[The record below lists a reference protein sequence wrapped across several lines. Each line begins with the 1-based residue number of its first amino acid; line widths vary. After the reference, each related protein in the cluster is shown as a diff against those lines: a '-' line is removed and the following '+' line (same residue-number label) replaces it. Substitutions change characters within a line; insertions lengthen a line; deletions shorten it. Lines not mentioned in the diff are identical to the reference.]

1 MKNFLKIIA
10 GSFIGSLLAI
20 LIGGFLMIGIISS
33 IASLSSSTKPT
44 VPASAVLVMDF
55 KLPITEQGE
64 ESPFSPDML
73 FSDAKLNL
81 SSSSILNMLQTLD
94 RAAADPSIK
103 FLYMNLNQIQA
114 GVTHIEELRAAI
126 LKFRESGKAVI
137 AYADNYSQGAYYLA
151 TAADKV
157 YINPYGSATLTGLSI
172 STMFFKDLLDRAGV
186 EAQLIRHGKFK
197 AAAEQFI
204 SNKMSEENREQLK
217 AYLDA
222 VWNTWTTDIA
232 ASRSISKA
240 KIDSITDN
248 LVLTTAQKALDNKLV
263 DGLLYKDEL
272 SDTLAHLFGVETEK
286 EVEYIN
292 ITAYSRATAKVNL
305 KEKNKIAVIY
315 ANGEILMGKSDN
327 NITSDHYA
335 ALLADVRKDSTIKAV
350 VFRVNSPGGSAQ
362 SADIIERELKLLKKD
377 KPVVVSFGDYAA
389 SGGYWI
395 SANADKIITNNTTL
409 TGSIGV
415 FSMALNIQKALN
427 KHLSINTG
435 TVNTNKHSDFMSG
448 YRPLDKEEVAFM
460 QSAVEVIYTDFI
472 NLVAKGR
479 GMTPEKVDSVAQ
491 GRVWSGADALKIGL
505 ADERGGILSA
515 IDAAAAM
522 ASLEGY
528 RIVEYPVRKSQI
540 EKLMES
546 LSETEAAAK
555 VLNNPYF
562 LLEKAYSALK
572 KEKGVKTMAR
582 IPYNLEFNL

>member
-44 VPASAVLVMDF
+44 VPSSAVLVMDF

-286 EVEYIN
+286 EVDYIN

-415 FSMALNIQKALN
+415 FSMAINIQKALN

>member
-44 VPASAVLVMDF
+44 VPSSAVLVMDF

-286 EVEYIN
+286 DVEFIN

-362 SADIIERELKLLKKD
+362 SADIIDRELKLLKKD

>member
-44 VPASAVLVMDF
+44 VPSSAVLVMDF

-286 EVEYIN
+286 EVDYIN

-572 KEKGVKTMAR
+572 KETGVKTTAR

>member
-73 FSDAKLNL
+73 FSEAKLNL

-286 EVEYIN
+286 EVDYIN

>member
-44 VPASAVLVMDF
+44 VPSSAVLVMDF

-204 SNKMSEENREQLK
+204 SNKMS
-217 AYLDA
+217 
-222 VWNTWTTDIA
+222 
-232 ASRSISKA
+232 AS
-240 KIDSITDN
+240 
-248 LVLTTAQKALDNKLV
+248 V
-263 DGLLYKDEL
+263 Y
-272 SDTLAHLFGVETEK
+272 
-286 EVEYIN
+286 
-292 ITAYSRATAKVNL
+292 
-305 KEKNKIAVIY
+305 
-315 ANGEILMGKSDN
+315 
-327 NITSDHYA
+327 
-335 ALLADVRKDSTIKAV
+335 
-350 VFRVNSPGGSAQ
+350 
-362 SADIIERELKLLKKD
+362 
-377 KPVVVSFGDYAA
+377 
-389 SGGYWI
+389 
-395 SANADKIITNNTTL
+395 
-409 TGSIGV
+409 
-415 FSMALNIQKALN
+415 
-427 KHLSINTG
+427 
-435 TVNTNKHSDFMSG
+435 
-448 YRPLDKEEVAFM
+448 
-460 QSAVEVIYTDFI
+460 FI
-472 NLVAKGR
+472 
-479 GMTPEKVDSVAQ
+479 
-491 GRVWSGADALKIGL
+491 
-505 ADERGGILSA
+505 
-515 IDAAAAM
+515 
-522 ASLEGY
+522 
-528 RIVEYPVRKSQI
+528 
-540 EKLMES
+540 
-546 LSETEAAAK
+546 
-555 VLNNPYF
+555 
-562 LLEKAYSALK
+562 
-572 KEKGVKTMAR
+572 
-582 IPYNLEFNL
+582 

>member
-286 EVEYIN
+286 EVDYIN

-427 KHLSINTG
+427 NHLSINTG

>member
-44 VPASAVLVMDF
+44 VPSSAVLVMDF

-64 ESPFSPDML
+64 ETPFSPDML
-73 FSDAKLNL
+73 FSEAKLNL
-81 SSSSILNMLQTLD
+81 SSSSILDMLQTLD

-286 EVEYIN
+286 EVDYIN
-292 ITAYSRATAKVNL
+292 ITAYSRATAKINL

-472 NLVAKGR
+472 NLVAQGR

>member
-44 VPASAVLVMDF
+44 VPSSAVLVMDF

-286 EVEYIN
+286 EVDYIN

>member
-20 LIGGFLMIGIISS
+20 LIGGFLIIGIISS

>member
-286 EVEYIN
+286 EVDYIN

-515 IDAAAAM
+515 INAAAAM

-562 LLEKAYSALK
+562 LLEKAYSVLK

>member
-286 EVEYIN
+286 EVDYIN

-460 QSAVEVIYTDFI
+460 QSSVEVIYTDFI

>member
-44 VPASAVLVMDF
+44 VPSSAVLVMDF

-81 SSSSILNMLQTLD
+81 SSSSILNMLLTLD

-286 EVEYIN
+286 EVDYIN

-362 SADIIERELKLLKKD
+362 SADIIDRELKLLKKD

>member
-286 EVEYIN
+286 EVDYIN

>member
-286 EVEYIN
+286 EVDYIN

-528 RIVEYPVRKSQI
+528 RIVEYPVRKSPI

>member
-44 VPASAVLVMDF
+44 VPSSAVLVMDF

-286 EVEYIN
+286 DVEFIN

>member
-44 VPASAVLVMDF
+44 VPSSAVLVMDF

-286 EVEYIN
+286 EVDYIN

-362 SADIIERELKLLKKD
+362 SADIIDRELKLLKKD

>member
-44 VPASAVLVMDF
+44 VPSSAVLVMDF

-286 EVEYIN
+286 EVDYIN

-528 RIVEYPVRKSQI
+528 RIIEYPVRKSQI

>member
-286 EVEYIN
+286 EVDYIN

-562 LLEKAYSALK
+562 LLEKAYSVLK

>member
-286 EVEYIN
+286 EVDYIN

-515 IDAAAAM
+515 IYAAAAM

>member
-44 VPASAVLVMDF
+44 VPSSAVLVMDF

-286 EVEYIN
+286 EVDYIN

-505 ADERGGILSA
+505 ADERGGIISA

>member
-44 VPASAVLVMDF
+44 VPSSAVLVMDF

-248 LVLTTAQKALDNKLV
+248 LVLTTTQKALDNKLV

-286 EVEYIN
+286 EVDYIN

-562 LLEKAYSALK
+562 LLEKAYSVLK

>member
-73 FSDAKLNL
+73 FSEAKLNL

-217 AYLDA
+217 SYLDA

-286 EVEYIN
+286 EVDYIN

-562 LLEKAYSALK
+562 LLEKAYSVLK

>member
-44 VPASAVLVMDF
+44 VPSSAVLVMDF

-286 EVEYIN
+286 EVDYIN

-362 SADIIERELKLLKKD
+362 SADIIDRELKLLKKD

-427 KHLSINTG
+427 NHLSINTG

>member
-286 EVEYIN
+286 EVDYIN

-472 NLVAKGR
+472 NLVAEGR

-515 IDAAAAM
+515 INAAAAM

>member
-33 IASLSSSTKPT
+33 IASLSSSAKPT
-44 VPASAVLVMDF
+44 VPSSAVLVMDF

-64 ESPFSPDML
+64 ETPFSPEML
-73 FSDAKLNL
+73 FSDSKLNL
-81 SSSSILNMLQTLD
+81 SSSSILDMLQTLD
-94 RAAADPSIK
+94 RAAADPAIK

-286 EVEYIN
+286 EVDYIN

-472 NLVAKGR
+472 NLVAEGR

-515 IDAAAAM
+515 INAAAAM

-546 LSETEAAAK
+546 LSEAEATAK

-572 KEKGVKTMAR
+572 NEKGVKTMAR